1 MDRREEIIYA
11 TLELAS
17 EKGLG
22 AVSMAQIAEKLGIK
36 KPSLYNHFKSKD
48 EIVSEM
54 YRYLREQT
62 WKKTNDIE
70 TDYAVFFKDKSLE
83 EILLLTVSQY
93 SHFIEDEQMLLFFK
107 VLNSERATHPIA
119 AQLMV
124 EETNRMILSTKQ
136 LFYALAVHG
145 KLKSQDIDMAALSYA
160 MTIHSIVDYQM
171 DCGGAKIDDSQSRTW
186 LETYIRWFSRQMGGD
201 CHEENND

>member
-48 EIVSEM
+48 EIVGEM

-70 TDYAVFFKDKSLE
+70 MDYAVFFKDKSLE

-93 SHFIEDEQMLLFFK
+93 SHFIEDERMLLFFK
-107 VLNSERATHPIA
+107 VLYSERATNPVA
-119 AQLMV
+119 AQIMV

-145 KLKSQDIDMAALSYA
+145 KIKNQDIDMAALSYA

-171 DCGGAKIDDSQSRTW
+171 DCNGARIDDSASKTW
-186 LETYIRWFSRQMGGD
+186 IKSYIKWFSRQMGGD